1 MINIDT
7 NEDGTLSESGKK
19 QVKSAMNKLAN
30 TVLIAISQVTPEDI
44 EEYLDKGTLSK
55 HAQAIQSTITQ
66 EIADADVPTFL
77 VSVLKKHT
85 SIAEQMID
93 NAAQSFHEAERIIA
107 MDAIGKKNYNEVS
120 SKDIWD
126 KYNNVSDANKDDSA
140 E

>member
-1 MINIDT
+1 
-7 NEDGTLSESGKK
+7 
-19 QVKSAMNKLAN
+19 
-30 TVLIAISQVTPEDI
+30 
-44 EEYLDKGTLSK
+44 
-55 HAQAIQSTITQ
+55 
-66 EIADADVPTFL
+66 
-77 VSVLKKHT
+77 VLKKHT